1 MAGCIVQRTVDD
13 FALSVEQ
20 RLSRPL
26 SLQLADGL
34 RTGIQEGRVADGDV
48 LPTLSEWAAHLHCS
62 TRVPREAYAR
72 LRAEGLLVQRPRCGT
87 RVCLEGAKVWN
98 GHVMVVVVGEMSGFY
113 RMKIVETIASRLE
126 ARGVKV
132 TRAVVPRINS
142 RRCDL
147 RRLRAYLNEKP
158 DLVLHLT
165 RVESVVREI
174 SRRVA
179 HISISG
185 STKRL
190 RMPRC
195 VGCID
200 EGFNSACAEFVSR
213 LKKAGVSRVAVA
225 DFQRHEHS
233 IYGMLRGA
241 GMATTRWL
249 FPPEGP
255 ITVALVRQAAFDGML
270 RLVSTPDFNFPQ
282 VIYFAD
288 DHVAQGALMAF
299 SEMGVK
305 VPRDVSVVSF
315 CNTGDMP
322 TSPVELARIETNP
335 AAVGERAA
343 DAALAYLKAKRSV
356 GAPVVPTRFV
366 PAASLAF

>member
-26 SLQLADGL
+26 SQQLADGL

-72 LRAEGLLVQRPRCGT
+72 LRAEGLVVQRPRCGT
-87 RVCLEGAKVWN
+87 RVCLEGARVWN
-98 GHVMVVVVGEMSGFY
+98 GHVMVLVVGEMAGFY
-113 RMKIVETIASRLE
+113 RIAVVDTIARRLE

-132 TRAVVPRINS
+132 TRAVVPRISS

-158 DLVLHLT
+158 DLVLHQTL
-165 RVESVVREI
+165 VESVVREI
-174 SRRVA
+174 ASRVP
-179 HISISG
+179 HFSFSG
-185 STKRL
+185 STRWL
-190 RMPRC
+190 RTSRC

-200 EGFNSACAEFVSR
+200 MAQDSAYSEFVDY
-213 LKKAGVSRVAVA
+213 LKKSGVSRVAVA

-233 IYGMLRGA
+233 IYGMLKGA
-241 GMATTRWL
+241 GIATDRWT
-249 FPPEGP
+249 FPPDRP
-255 ITVALVRQAAFDGML
+255 NNVALIRQAAFDGV
-270 RLVSTPDFNFPQ
+270 RSLVANPGFKFPR
-282 VIYFAD
+282 VVYFAD

-305 VPRDVSVVSF
+305 VPRDVSVVSL
-315 CNTGDMP
+315 CNAGDMP
-322 TSPVELARIETNP
+322 TSPVELARIEEDP
-335 AAVGERAA
+335 VGIGERAA

-356 GAPVVPTRFV
+356 GVPVVPTRFV
-366 PAASLAF
+366 PAASLAL

>member
-1 MAGCIVQRTVDD
+1 MQRPVDD
-13 FALSVEQ
+13 LALSVEQ

-34 RTGIQEGRVADGDV
+34 RTGIQEGRVAVGDG

-72 LRAEGLLVQRPRCGT
+72 LRAEGLVVQRPRCGT
-87 RVCLEGAKVWN
+87 RVCLEGARVWN
-98 GHVMVVVVGEMSGFY
+98 GHVMVLVVGEMAGFY
-113 RMKIVETIASRLE
+113 RIAVVDTIARRLE

-132 TRAVVPRINS
+132 TRAVVPRISS

-158 DLVLHLT
+158 DLVLHQTL
-165 RVESVVREI
+165 VESVVREI
-174 SRRVA
+174 ASRVPLCSFA
-179 HISISG
+179 G
-185 STKRL
+185 STRWL
-190 RMPRC
+190 RTSRC

-200 EGFNSACAEFVSR
+200 MAQDSAYSEFVDY
-213 LKKAGVSRVAVA
+213 LKKSGVSRVAVA

-233 IYGMLRGA
+233 IYGMLKGA
-241 GMATTRWL
+241 GIATDRWT
-249 FPPEGP
+249 FPPDRP
-255 ITVALVRQAAFDGML
+255 NNVALIRQAAFDGV
-270 RLVSTPDFNFPQ
+270 RSLVANPGFKFPR
-282 VIYFAD
+282 VVYFAD

-305 VPRDVSVVSF
+305 VPRDVSVVSL
-315 CNTGDMP
+315 CNAGDMP
-322 TSPVELARIETNP
+322 TSPVELARIEEDP
-335 AAVGERAA
+335 VGIGERAA

-356 GAPVVPTRFV
+356 GVPVVPTRFV
-366 PAASLAF
+366 PAASLAL